1 MPELAELHQ
10 QIRASEAKG
19 DLAAITKLRAQ
30 IARDFP
36 GTPDAAEALFRLG
49 LFFLFAQG
57 DIAAAMQTFEEAIK
71 CKDPQWSKAARVSL
85 ASLYLRED
93 KPQKALLELR
103 RALGTN
109 EPASVHTISA
119 LSIIELIHDKA
130 GDASLAREAKHE
142 KVKHLQTVIAE
153 AREAKDDATLAY
165 FLVSLGAELLL
176 LNEGKAAMV
185 LYKEVVEMGAPR
197 AGEAMSKEAAAALKA
212 RG

>member
-1 MPELAELHQ
+1 MADLAELHSRIKQ
-10 QIRASEAKG
+10 LEAKG
-19 DLAAITKLRAQ
+19 DFAGITRLRAE

-57 DIAAAMQTFEEAIK
+57 EIPAAMQTFEEAIK

-103 RALGTN
+103 KAVGTN
-109 EPASVHTISA
+109 EPPSVHTISA

-130 GDASLAREAKHE
+130 GDTHMAREAKQD
-142 KVKHLQTVIAE
+142 KVKHLEAVIAD
-153 AREAKDDATLAY
+153 ARKAKDDPTLAY
-165 FLVSLGAELLL
+165 FLVSLAAERALLG
-176 LNEGKAAMV
+176 EGRTAST
-185 LYKEVVEMGAPR
+185 LYKEVVDMGAAR
-197 AGEAMSKEAAAALKA
+197 AGEAMAKEAAAALKA

>member
-1 MPELAELHQ
+1 MDLAELHQ

-19 DLAAITKLRAQ
+19 DLTTITQLRAQ

-49 LFFLFAQG
+49 LYFLFAQG
-57 DIAAAMQTFEEAIK
+57 QIPEAMQTFEEAIK

-109 EPASVHTISA
+109 ELASVHTISA
-119 LSIIELIHDKA
+119 LSIIELIHEKA
-130 GDASLAREAKHE
+130 GDTTLLREAKAE
-142 KVKHLQTVIAE
+142 KVKHLQSVIAD
-153 AREAKDDATLAY
+153 ARKEKDDPTLAY
-165 FLVSLGAELLL
+165 FLVSLAAEHNL
-176 LNEGKAAMV
+176 LNDRSAATAI
-185 LYKEVVEMGAPR
+185 YQEVIAMGPAR
-197 AGEAMSKEAAAALKA
+197 AGEAMSKEAASALKA